1 MGIDERAELDRPW
14 ARTLPARAARELI
27 ICGVLDPLIRCYAR
41 CEVRGREQLAR
52 IAGPAI
58 FVANHC
64 SHADTPVLLRALP
77 GRWRRRTAV
86 AAAVD
91 YFYTQPLLAAAVSLA
106 FGTVPV
112 QRRGGGAGTTVLE
125 RLVRDGWSVVVFA
138 EGPRSRDGRVGP
150 LRTGAAVLAATQR
163 VPLVPVH
170 IAGTRAAMP
179 IGRRW
184 MHRPAGDRRA
194 RHALGVR
201 FGAPIEVRRREDRFE
216 AMERVRQFL
225 ASCGARTT
233 PDPKLAARRRAAGA
247 PATPTAG
254 GQPV

>member
-1 MGIDERAELDRPW
+1 MGNDERAQLDRPW
-14 ARTLPARAARELI
+14 ARTLPARAVRELI
-27 ICGVLDPLIRCYAR
+27 ICGVLDPIIRCYAHR
-41 CEVRGREQLAR
+41 EVRGHEQLAR
-52 IAGPAI
+52 LDGPAI
-58 FVANHC
+58 FVANHG

-91 YFYTQPLLAAAVSLA
+91 YFYTRPLLAAAVSLA

-112 QRRGGGAGTTVLE
+112 QRHGGGAGTTVLE

-138 EGPRSRDGRVGP
+138 EGTRSRDGRVGP
-150 LRTGAAVLAATQR
+150 LRTGAAVLAAAQR

-170 IAGTRAAMP
+170 IAGTRIAMP
-179 IGRRW
+179 IGARW
-184 MHRPAGDRRA
+184 MRRPAGDRLA
-194 RHALGVR
+194 RHALSVR
-201 FGAPIEVRRREDRFE
+201 FGPPIHVRRTGDRFE

-225 ASCGARTT
+225 ASCGAQTT
-233 PDPKLAARRRAAGA
+233 PDPKLAARRRAAVA
-247 PATPTAG
+247 RARRTAG